1 MKYNRLVAYGC
12 SHTAGEETQ
21 DEDYVPDADNIKKNI
36 GISKFRL
43 QYQKVIGNH
52 LDGYTDAGKRR
63 SYVKH
68 LADKL
73 GIQYSNRAES
83 GSSLA
88 QQIYRLEQDLANN
101 NILDSD
107 LIIIG
112 ITSKDRLLTFLPTGP
127 RSTILSNPQNYP
139 EFLKGHEQAFLEHFN
154 DQTVTFYNLM
164 LFQYLLNL
172 AREKLKDQLYFV
184 FCDSW
189 VQDLNYGVNHKSWPG
204 MTELPVSFKS
214 GMQRLQNEFMSSKFI
229 ILQQNLYHNS
239 TDLEM
244 HGGNHVKEV
253 VHKRFA
259 EEIYN
264 ALIDKQLL

>member
-12 SHTAGEETQ
+12 SHTAGSETQ

-36 GISKFRL
+36 GISKFML
-43 QYQKVIGNH
+43 QYHKVIGDNIN
-52 LDGYTDAGKRR
+52 GYADAGKRR

-73 GIQYSNRAES
+73 GLPYSNRADS

-127 RSTILSNPQNYP
+127 RSTLLSSPQNYP

-154 DQTVTFYNLM
+154 DQTITFYNLM

-184 FCDSW
+184 FCDSL
-189 VQDLNYGVNHKSWPG
+189 VQSLNYNNWGG
-204 MTELPVSFKS
+204 ITELPDDFKIV
-214 GMQRLQNEFMSSKFI
+214 MQRLQNEFMSSKFI

-239 TDLEM
+239 IGSEM
-244 HGGNHVKEV
+244 HGGYHVKEV

-264 ALIDKQLL
+264 NLIDKQLV